1 MSTENAPR
9 WEVGHTLT
17 DPVNLGIISI
27 LLFSQF
33 FFFLVMLMACQSL
46 KSYFDIIYLPH
57 NGNKQMATRRQSY
70 NV

>member
-9 WEVGHTLT
+9 WEAGHSLT

-33 FFFLVMLMACQSL
+33 FFFGHVNGMSVIEIVFW
-46 KSYFDIIYLPH
+46 YYLF
-57 NGNKQMATRRQSY
+57 AT
-70 NV
+70 